1 MGAISLGLGKG
12 TGEKVKEGDRGVCG
26 ELRASTFELLFV
38 GSGFWGNASD
48 LSLRGSILFTFSC
61 GLNVDGVWDWYEL

>member
-38 GSGFWGNASD
+38 GSGLWGIVSD
-48 LSLRGSILFTFSC
+48 LSLLDNILFTFSR
-61 GLNVDGVWDWYEL
+61 GLNVVGV